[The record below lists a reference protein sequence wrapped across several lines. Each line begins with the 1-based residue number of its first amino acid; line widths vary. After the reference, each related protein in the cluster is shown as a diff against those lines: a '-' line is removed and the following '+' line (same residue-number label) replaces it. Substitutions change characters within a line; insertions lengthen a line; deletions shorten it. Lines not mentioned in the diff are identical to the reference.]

1 MSLDNNN
8 NITTEI
14 IDVTVEVDT
23 IKKPV
28 ISQLLFSILLSDDK
42 IKNINFTLNSE
53 DITIIHKII
62 SYSPEFFNEID
73 KLINEIIKDGKI
85 DSNDI
90 PNLILLIKK
99 IYELIHNLKSVK
111 LDNDKRLE
119 ICKSILKFIIRVLI
133 DERIIVVNNENK
145 QIVLELIDNLIDS
158 CVSLMHFSSNIKNS
172 TCFSY
177 LLSCFGYKK

>member
-8 NITTEI
+8 NAATEI
-14 IDVTVEVDT
+14 KDVTIEVDT
-23 IKKPV
+23 IKKPL

-42 IKNINFTLNSE
+42 IKNIGFTLDAE
-53 DITIIHKII
+53 DVTIIQKII
-62 SYSPEFFNEID
+62 SYSPDFFNEID

-99 IYELIHNLKSVK
+99 LYELIHNLKSLK

-133 DERIIVVNNENK
+133 DERIIVVNDENK
-145 QIVLELIDNLIDS
+145 QIVLALIDNLIDS
-158 CVSLMHFSSNIKNS
+158 CVSLIHFSGNIKNS

-177 LLSCFGYKK
+177 LLSFFGCKK